1 MDIDME
7 CSSVNMGRNKKNLDS
22 TRNSILLAILDV
34 ARVYLEENITMKSLN
49 MEHFMFSDESKFI
62 LS

>member
-7 CSSVNMGRNKKNLDS
+7 CSSVNMGRKNNNKKTPPKTRFFLDG
-22 TRNSILLAILDV
+22 
-34 ARVYLEENITMKSLN
+34 ARVYLGENITTKSLN
-49 MEHFMFSDESKFI
+49 KEHFMFSDESKFI

>member
-7 CSSVNMGRNKKNLDS
+7 CSSVNMGRNKKRGFHPKLDS
-22 TRNSILLAILDV
+22 SCNLGRSS
-34 ARVYLEENITMKSLN
+34 TMKSLN

>member
-7 CSSVNMGRNKKNLDS
+7 CSSVNIGRKKKKKKKTRFFLDG
-22 TRNSILLAILDV
+22 
-34 ARVYLEENITMKSLN
+34 ARVYLGENITTKSLN